1 MTPEER
7 KAMILKARKASGSP
21 QVSPIEQDV
30 DASDENILVSS
41 STTSS
46 TENDP
51 DRLARMARD
60 DRLRKRAQQRVIEAA
75 KEEVDEVAWLE
86 QPGVAARLKGRPKRE
101 SRIDPWEHF
110 GETDIYEPLP
120 VSKQPAERI
129 GPESRTASVLTDDD
143 LMKLATQS
151 IFPKDLELSETMAQP
166 GMFGLGPIP
175 VSIESQY
182 PTEGSKYDRFM
193 FLVER
198 RNEVRD
204 ERIHEIWSRE
214 MKPRLARL
222 TATGVALGSGVSWA
236 SSAVKLAPLLKTM
249 SRVELANLIVDHGME
264 LMFEAP
270 LMYMVYD
277 WATSDDEDKRIEDLE
292 HQVEQLVQQ
301 KQDDG
306 Q

>member
-1 MTPEER
+1 MARANTAFDALMGDTTVAPPADDHTLTAQMDVSDSTNDAATLSKNR
-7 KAMILKARKASGSP
+7 KAQKAAQRARQAVQEDLVVDELP
-21 QVSPIEQDV
+21 PIKD
-30 DASDENILVSS
+30 
-41 STTSS
+41 
-46 TENDP
+46 
-51 DRLARMARD
+51 
-60 DRLRKRAQQRVIEAA
+60 
-75 KEEVDEVAWLE
+75 EVDEFAWLE

-143 LMKLATQS
+143 LMKLATQK

-175 VSIESQY
+175 NSIESQY

-222 TATGVALGSGVSWA
+222 TAWGVALGSGVSWA

-249 SRVELANLIVDHGME
+249 SRVELANLIVDRGMD